1 MFESLQ
7 ESLGS
12 AIRAIR
18 GHGKLTE
25 SNMRDGLQMVQRALL
40 EADASVPAVKEFIAR
55 VSEQAM
61 GERVL
66 KSLSPTNQLVK
77 IVYDELVAL
86 MGPVDHSLHLQP
98 GVTVLMMCGLQGSGK
113 TTTCGKLGRI
123 IRDRGR
129 KPLLVAA
136 DLQRPAAVEQLQVI
150 GQQVGLPVYAE
161 PGAQDPVAV
170 CQNAVRHA
178 REASLDVVILDTA
191 GRLHVDKEL
200 MDQLVRIDRR
210 VEPEQVYLVVDA
222 MTGQDAVNS
231 AKAFNEALEL
241 DGVIMTKLDGDARGG
256 AALSVKAVTGVP
268 IKYVGTGEHLDNLE
282 EFHPDRMAG
291 RILGM
296 GDILS
301 LVEQAQQKFDQGEML
316 RQQEQLRKGQFTLDD
331 FRKMLDQT
339 RKLGPL
345 NKLLGLLPGMGDVG
359 KMVGD
364 ADADA
369 EMQRFRGII
378 DSMTPEERR
387 NPSRLVDQSRR
398 RRIAAGAGVEPHE
411 VNALV
416 KQFDGMADMM
426 KKMAGMGFRQRIQ
439 AAQQL
444 SQTMIRNPAAMLAK
458 EKKGTGKRLSPQ
470 ERARLKKDRE
480 REERRHKRESR
491 EKRNQPPDGNS
502 R

>member
-1 MFESLQ
+1 MFELLQ
-7 ESLGS
+7 QGLSS

-40 EADASVPAVKEFIAR
+40 EADVSVPAVKEFIAR
-55 VSEQAM
+55 VGDQAV

-123 IRDRGR
+123 VRDRGR
-129 KPLLVAA
+129 KPLMVAA

-178 REASLDVVILDTA
+178 REAGLDVVLLDTA
-191 GRLHVDKEL
+191 GRLHVDTEL

-301 LVEQAQQKFDQGEML
+301 LVEQAQQKFDQDEMI

-345 NKLLGLLPGMGDVG
+345 NKLLSLIPGMGDVG
-359 KMVGD
+359 KAVGD
-364 ADADA
+364 ADAET
-369 EMQRFRGII
+369 EMRRFRGII
-378 DSMTPEERR
+378 DSMTADERR
-387 NPSRLVDQSRR
+387 SPAKLIDQSRR

-444 SQTMIRNPAAMLAK
+444 SQTMARNPAAMLSK
-458 EKKGTGKRLSPQ
+458 EKKGTGKRLTPQ
-470 ERARLKKDRE
+470 ERARMKKERE
-480 REERRHKRESR
+480 REERRRKRELKN
-491 EKRNQPPDGNS
+491 KRNEPES
-502 R
+502 